1 MFKLFSKKRL
11 TFNKLLLTYISDESK
26 IDYLIGQGVFFLT
39 INVYYTSFYAFN
51 RIYENNQMQK
61 VIKRVN
67 ISLGQYLDN
76 NRDNLKK
83 LLNILTNS
91 TQKDNE
97 YIEKDKEELKSTIE
111 SFIKTFEEI

>member
-11 TFNKLLLTYISDESK
+11 TLNKLLLSYISDEEK
-26 IDYLIGQGVFFLT
+26 INYLIGQGIFLLT
-39 INVYYTSFYAFN
+39 VNVYYTSFYSFN
-51 RIYENNQMQK
+51 RIYENNQIQK
-61 VIKRVN
+61 VLKKVN

-76 NRDNLKK
+76 NKDNLKK
-83 LLNILTNS
+83 LLNILTDS
-91 TQKDNE
+91 AQKDNE